1 MGNDIRPMTE
11 REILQHK
18 IDDKS
23 LCQSDLLF
31 GRKMPFGKYKDKY
44 VYWVVVKHPHYATW
58 VKKNTNFR
66 FTETESWLHNE
77 CLDELNT
84 GNLNRL
90 IYDLSKQV
98 QKLGYIP
105 ETNPHFVVE

>member
-1 MGNDIRPMTE
+1 MECDIRKKTD
-11 REILQHK
+11 REILQSK

-23 LCQSDLLF
+23 LCKNDLFF
-31 GRKMPFGKYKDKY
+31 GRKMPFGKYKGQF
-44 VYWVVVKHPHYATW
+44 VYWVVVAHPYYATW

-98 QKLGYIP
+98 QKLGNIP
-105 ETNPHFVVE
+105 EINPHFVVE